1 MSIMKLSM
9 RKYWSVFLFGT
20 ALFISGCTQTSNN
33 EAGVIRVGY
42 FPNITHAQP
51 LVGLADGTFQEELGE
66 VMIQATTF
74 NAGPEEIEALFAGE
88 IDLGY
93 IGPSPALNGYIQ
105 SQGEALKIV
114 SGAMSGGA
122 VLVLQPDLAKAFAE
136 QGPEVLRDK
145 KFASP
150 QQGNTQ
156 DISLQYYLR
165 EQGLTDDTTVI
176 PIANADQLTL
186 FAQGELDGSWS
197 PEPWASRLVQEAGAV
212 VVLDESDL
220 WPNKEFPT
228 TVVIVRTEFLEE
240 HPDLVEKWLIA
251 HASVTEWIQAHPT
264 EAQAVVNEQILA
276 VTGKSLTEPVLA
288 EAWGRLNPQT
298 KILEDEINTFATRAE
313 ELELL
318 DPAGVDLNG
327 IYDRSLST
335 SDSTQ

>member
-1 MSIMKLSM
+1 M
-9 RKYWSVFLFGT
+9 RKYWSVFLLG
-20 ALFISGCTQTSNN
+20 AAAFISGCTQSANTGATAN
-33 EAGVIRVGY
+33 EPVTVHVGY

-51 LVGLADGTFQEELGE
+51 LVGLANGTFQKELGDNVTIE
-66 VMIQATTF
+66 STTF

-136 QGPEVLRDK
+136 QGPEALRDK

-156 DISLQYYLR
+156 DISLKYYLK
-165 EQGLTDDTTVI
+165 ENGLTDSTTVI

-186 FAQGELDGSWS
+186 FGQGELDGSWA

-212 VVLDESDL
+212 VALDERDL
-220 WPNKEFPT
+220 WPNAEFPT
-228 TVVIVRTEFLEE
+228 TVLIARTEFLEE
-240 HPDLVEKWLIA
+240 HPEVVKKWVAA
-251 HASVTEWIQAHPT
+251 HTVVTDWIQANPT
-264 EAQAVVNEQILA
+264 EAQKIVNEQILA
-276 VTGKSLTEPVLA
+276 ITGKSLSETVLA
-288 EAWGRLNPQT
+288 EAWARLNPQT

-327 IYDRSLST
+327 IYDRSLSP